1 MSEFGPISIT
11 VSITVFVVISAML
24 YAGYQEFFSSN

>member
-1 MSEFGPISIT
+1 MENWGL